1 MKKLS
6 IIFLTGLCIV
16 ALQSCRPEE
25 GCTNK
30 DATNYSPD
38 AEKDNGSCKY
48 KGEIVFWYDATTSA
62 NLIDYDSM
70 SLKFYVDG
78 NLVGST
84 ASSVFWG
91 SAPAC
96 GQNSTITVTKDLG
109 SDKSKSANY
118 FVKDEYDEILWEG
131 TVTFE
136 ANTCSKYRLEF

>member
-1 MKKLS
+1 MKKISLILIVGLS
-6 IIFLTGLCIV
+6 LIS
-16 ALQSCRPEE
+16 LQSCRPEE

-38 AEKDNGSCKY
+38 AEKDDGSCKY

-84 ASSVFWG
+84 ASSVYWN
-91 SAPAC
+91 SAPNC
-96 GQNSTITVTKDLG
+96 GQNSSITVSKDLG

-118 FVKDEYDEILWEG
+118 QVKDEYDEVLWQG
-131 TVTFE
+131 SVTFE

>member
-1 MKKLS
+1 MNIKSLY
-6 IIFLTGLCIV
+6 LLAALCAI

-25 GCTNK
+25 GCTNT

-38 AEKDNGSCKY
+38 AEKDDGSCKY
-48 KGEIVFWYDATTSA
+48 KGEIIFWYNATTSA

-91 SAPAC
+91 NAPAC
-96 GQNSTITVTKDLG
+96 GQNSTITVSKDLG
-109 SDKSKSANY
+109 SEKAKTATY
-118 FVKDEYDEILWEG
+118 FVKDEYDEILWQG
-131 TVTFE
+131 SVTFV
-136 ANTCSKYRLEF
+136 ANTCTTYRLDF